1 LLYTVFFV
9 KIGAKIINMIKIM
22 LQKISIALVVVMT
35 LVMFSDIADAQTTNG
50 KGLNVVVIDPG
61 HGGKDPGAVGKVAK
75 EKDIVLSVA
84 IKLGN
89 LIKKNYPGVKV
100 IYTRDKDVFVELSE
114 RAGIANRNNADLFIS
129 VHVNSVEGSPTTH
142 GTETFVMGLH
152 KNDAN
157 LAVAKREN
165 SVILQEDNYSS
176 KYDGFNPN
184 DPESNIIF
192 SLFQNAYSDQ
202 SLLLAASI
210 EEEFKSSLKRFDRGV
225 KQAGFL
231 VLWKTAMPSVLTEIG
246 FISNQEEER
255 YLNSEAGQTEI
266 ATSIYNAFAK
276 YKSQYDNSNI
286 YLEKINVQP
295 QASQNKENNDKT
307 SAQNS
312 PAKDNKQETVKPN
325 SNNNVSATNAGTTTA
340 TTTAT
345 ATSTAATTTANKS
358 DDKEGIR
365 FKVQVRM
372 SPKQL
377 EINEKNFAK
386 YTDKVSYYIHEGSYK
401 YTVGSETDYN
411 AILKFFQEVKSS
423 YPGCFIIALKDGC
436 RMDLNE
442 AIKATKK

>member
-1 LLYTVFFV
+1 
-9 KIGAKIINMIKIM
+9 M
-22 LQKISIALVVVMT
+22 VVLT
-35 LVMFSDIADAQTTNG
+35 LVLFANKTDAQATKG

-61 HGGKDPGAVGKVAK
+61 HGGKDPGAVGKSAK

-84 IKLGN
+84 LKLGG
-89 LIKKNYPGVKV
+89 LIKKNYPNVKV
-100 IYTRDKDVFVELSE
+100 IYTRDKDVFVELGE
-114 RAGIANRNNADLFIS
+114 RASIANRNNADLFIS
-129 VHVNSVEGSPTTH
+129 VHVNSVDGNTSSH

-176 KYDGFNPN
+176 KYDGFDPN

-210 EEEFKSSLKRFDRGV
+210 EDEFKTLKRYDRGV

-231 VLWKTAMPSVLTEIG
+231 VLWKTAMPSVLTELG
-246 FISNQEEER
+246 FISNPDEEQ
-255 YLNSEAGQTEI
+255 YLKSETGQTEI

-276 YKSQYDNSNI
+276 YKSQYDNSPV
-286 YLEKINVQP
+286 YLEKIPARLTPQ
-295 QASQNKENNDKT
+295 QASQQNEQTKPVSDSKTEN
-307 SAQNS
+307 SAPVVATTQNS
-312 PAKDNKQETVKPN
+312 EE
-325 SNNNVSATNAGTTTA
+325 
-340 TTTAT
+340 
-345 ATSTAATTTANKS
+345 
-358 DDKEGIR
+358 KEGTKEQAPKAEEKSGIL
-365 FKVQVRM
+365 FKVQIRM
-372 SPKQL
+372 SPKEL
-377 EINEKNFAK
+377 EVNEKNFGK
-386 YTDKVSYYIHEGSYK
+386 YFDKVSYYMHDGSYK

-411 AILKFFQEVKSS
+411 AILKFFHEVRPS
-423 YPGCFIIALKDGC
+423 YPGCFVIALKDVK